1 MSDWNSL
8 ETQLRTWKPRQPSPE
23 LRERIFAPHAVV
35 RASIPGGTAAPV
47 GEVPIRVGELF
58 RWLVP
63 ALGCFLLVAATLSTR
78 NPVHEP
84 PRFNG
89 TNFTLAQANSEE
101 ASLIFAQH
109 PDHSDINAVPERHFE
124 WSVGIPVIKPSV
136 TAQIISY
143 TNKLIQ

>member
-8 ETQLRTWKPRQPSPE
+8 ETQLRTWRPRQPSPE
-23 LRERIFAPHAVV
+23 LRERIFARPAVARPAV
-35 RASIPGGTAAPV
+35 SAAAP
-47 GEVPIRVGELF
+47 GERSFRVGELF

-63 ALGCFLLVAATLSTR
+63 VLGCFLLVAATLSTR
-78 NPVHEP
+78 NPAREP
-84 PRFNG
+84 ARVIG
-89 TNFTLAQANSEE
+89 TNFTLAQANCEE

-124 WSVGIPVIKPSV
+124 WSVGLPVIKPSV
-136 TAQIISY
+136 AAQIISY

>member
-1 MSDWNSL
+1 
-8 ETQLRTWKPRQPSPE
+8 
-23 LRERIFAPHAVV
+23 V
-35 RASIPGGTAAPV
+35 ASALPAGDLPV
-47 GEVPIRVGELF
+47 RVGQLF

-78 NPVHEP
+78 NPAHEP
-84 PRFNG
+84 ARPYG

-101 ASLIFAQH
+101 ARLIFAQH

-136 TAQIISY
+136 AAQIISY